1 MDKEN
6 EKSIDKI
13 KKGDVVIFRNIF
25 AILSGR
31 VCELKKNVRDE
42 IYGYQIQCVDSTF
55 TVSTYS
61 VGIRDVIRIVKPKT
75 TKKINEKSIVLF
87 IFRSNDGQ
95 ESFLTGRIKKIE
107 IKVIDG
113 IRLYEYDVMTVN
125 NKFKIETHHI
135 FQRDVIE
142 VIERY

>member
-6 EKSIDKI
+6 EKMIDKI

-25 AILSGR
+25 ATLTGR
-31 VCELKKNVRDE
+31 VCELKKNVRE
-42 IYGYQIQCVDSTF
+42 EVYGYQIQCVDSTF

-87 IFRSNDGQ
+87 ISRSNGQ

-107 IKVIDG
+107 IKMVDG

-125 NKFKIETHHI
+125 NKFKIEPHHI

-142 VIERY
+142 VIEGY